1 MKALILAIVAL
12 GCYVVG
18 WIVPAAG
25 IFTSIAGFVLSIIAF
40 VMGRKAFA
48 ADPSN
53 GKAKAGKIIGLIL
66 MILGIISIVAYILLI
81 GYLTIALF

>member
-1 MKALILAIVAL
+1 MTALILAIVAIV
-12 GCYVVG
+12 CYVVG

-40 VMGRKAFA
+40 VMGRKTVA
-48 ADPSN
+48 ANPAD

-66 MILGIISIVAYILLI
+66 MILGIISIVASILLI